1 MESNV
6 ICQGFLEQETCD
18 ILEKHFDL
26 QKELGRCTYGD
37 INKIPQG
44 KSFDLY
50 GDSFCE
56 AIGVHKTAYINKL
69 LELNLSLTYGLMR
82 EYERGAV
89 LKWHRDRW
97 QCEYSVTIQISKG
110 AWPIHFADPYIGG
123 RWEPSSSVIL
133 QRGDAVFYKGYET
146 FHGRDALKHETSR
159 HLFLHYVEKNS
170 PLDNKDSRPNYGMLP
185 VQNKLRSVKR
195 KGNEAAAYNKNTQR

>member
-18 ILEKHFDL
+18 LLETHFQL
-26 QKELGRCTYGD
+26 QKELGRCSYGD
-37 INKIPQG
+37 INGSPQG
-44 KSFDLY
+44 KCFDLY

-56 AIGVHKTAYINKL
+56 AIGVYKTSEANKYM
-69 LELNLSLTYGLMR
+69 NADLSLTYGLMR
-82 EYERGAV
+82 EYEKGAA

-97 QCEYSVTIQISKG
+97 QCEYSCTIQISKEV
-110 AWPIHFADPYIGG
+110 WPIHFADPYIGG
-123 RWEPSSSVIL
+123 RWEPSSSIIL

-159 HLFLHYVEKNS
+159 HLFLHYVGKGS
-170 PLDNKDSRPNYGMLP
+170 ALDRKDNRPHYGMLQ

-195 KGNEAAAYNKNTQR
+195 KRNETAAYNKNTER